1 MYISIYVYIL
11 LVLFLWRIL
20 TNTARTLTRLLK
32 LSLSTQEQAGYQYNF
47 RSNWWEGQ

>member
-47 RSNWWEGQ
+47 RSN